1 MSRDFNGTTD
11 LINLG
16 SPAALDDI
24 GGVDGPRTVAAWIY
38 PTGWGEGNYGRI
50 WDKGTFRTA
59 GWFFYLKNDAAPLAS
74 ILLVIGA
81 TGEAQATAVAN
92 TIVLNVWQFVAGT
105 WVGTVGTNAPKLY
118 RGTLST
124 PVAEVSYAS
133 TNLGSGTQGSDAAL
147 EGFIGNRGAADRT
160 FNGPI
165 EHPSVWDNALSLAQL
180 DALRLRPYAPFHR
193 FATAAGTVI
202 NLKGYWPLTESAAAT
217 CRDHSG
223 NGSNGT
229 VTGTTVGVN
238 APYLWTRRG
247 AQATIWT
254 PAAAG
259 RIWSLAGRGGGLVGK
274 ARGLGA

>member
-1 MSRDFNGTTD
+1 M
-11 LINLG
+11 
-16 SPAALDDI
+16 
-24 GGVDGPRTVAAWIY
+24 DGPRTVAAWIY

-133 TNLGSGTQGSDAAL
+133 TYLGSGTQGSDAAL

-217 CRDHSG
+217 CLDHSG

-229 VTGTTVGVN
+229 VTGTTVGAS

-254 PAAAG
+254 PAAPPTG
-259 RIWSLAGRGGGLVGK
+259 RIWSLAGQGGGLVGK